1 MDVIHPLDEGH
12 AIGDLQE
19 EITESRLVQGNGGTI
34 KETTVVKNISSL
46 MK

>member
-19 EITESRLVQGNGGTI
+19 ITQNQDSFKEI
-34 KETTVVKNISSL
+34 VVALRKTY
-46 MK
+46 